1 MGNFLRVTGDNKYD
15 NDDNVDDLENYDD
28 DEEDCGNEQQLV
40 KSDKWEVFTLP
51 SAITASC

>member
-15 NDDNVDDLENYDD
+15 NDVENYDD

-40 KSDKWEVFTLP
+40 ISDKWEVFTLP

>member
-1 MGNFLRVTGDNKYD
+1 MGNFLRVTGDDNYD
-15 NDDNVDDLENYDD
+15 NDDNVDDVENYDD

-40 KSDKWEVFTLP
+40 ISDKWEVFTLP